1 MAEHKRNPLK
11 IFLLVFWG
19 IILAGILAMTLLFV
33 MISKGK
39 MGFMPSFEELENR
52 KESLATEIIS
62 ADGVILGKYYFQNRS
77 NVDYDE
83 ISPNL
88 VNALIATE
96 DVRYYEH
103 SGIDF
108 RSLGRV
114 FVGVITMNP
123 RGGGSTITQQLAKNL
138 FPREDKNTVQLV
150 LAKLKEWVVAVKL
163 ERNYSKDEII
173 AMYFNTVFFGNNA
186 YGIKA
191 ASNIFFDKEPI
202 DITIEE
208 AAVLVGVL
216 KAPSAYN
223 PRTNI
228 ERSTDRRNVV
238 LGQMYK
244 YNYLSQPLYD
254 SLVEMPINMAHF
266 RRQDHTTGIAK
277 HYREMIRA
285 QMTDWCATHYKA
297 DGTPYNLY
305 ADGLRIYVTLDS
317 RYQKY
322 AEEAVEEYIGGTLQ
336 PAFFQHWKGDKN
348 APFVFEPNVQDAEI
362 AKLMNSA
369 MKRSDRYKNM
379 KKEGY
384 DEKDI
389 RKAFDKLV
397 EMSVFSW
404 KGEKDTVMSP
414 WDSIRYNKMYLRT
427 GMVSIEPTT
436 GHVKAYVCGPDYNYF
451 QYDNITQ
458 MRRQVGSTFKPFLYT
473 LAMQEG
479 EFSPCSR
486 VPNVQ
491 VSIQTPTGDLWEPRN
506 DSKRNIGEEVTLKW
520 ALAQSNNWISAYLIK
535 RYGPE
540 PVIAMARKMGVKSP
554 IPSVYSIA
562 LGTADLSL
570 MEMVGAL
577 NTFVNKGVYIEP
589 IFIEKICDNEGNVL
603 EHFIPKREEAVDE
616 QTAFL
621 MLELMKGVV
630 ESGTGVRLRNVYGMH
645 HPIAGKTGTT
655 QNNSDGWLMGLTPQL
670 VSGVWTGCEDRAAHF
685 KSLAQGQGANMA
697 LPVWAIYMNK
707 LYADPELN
715 ITKNNFEPPRQ
726 PLTVEID
733 CDKYDQQQQQQHD
746 DYYDFDEDF

>member
-1 MAEHKRNPLK
+1 MVKRIIKSLK
-11 IFLLVFWG
+11 VFLIVFWG
-19 IILAGILAMTLLFV
+19 MIAVGILSLVLIFV
-33 MISKGK
+33 LISKGK

-62 ADGVILGKYYFQNRS
+62 ADGVILGKYYYENRS

-88 VNALIATE
+88 VDALVATE
-96 DVRYYEH
+96 DVRFYEH

-108 RSLGRV
+108 RSLPRV
-114 FVGVITMNP
+114 IVGVITFSP

-138 FPREDKNTVQLV
+138 FPREDRNILQLV
-150 LAKLKEWVVAVKL
+150 WAKLKEWVVAIKL

-173 AMYFNTVFFGNNA
+173 AMYLNTVFFGNNA

-191 ASNIFFDKEPI
+191 ASNIFFNKEPI
-202 DITIEE
+202 DLTIEE
-208 AAVLVGVL
+208 SAVLVGVL
-216 KAPSAYN
+216 KAPSLYN
-223 PRTNI
+223 PRTNM
-228 ERSTDRRNVV
+228 ERSTNRRNVV
-238 LGQMYK
+238 LGQMFK
-244 YNYLSQPLYD
+244 YNYLTQTEYD
-254 SLVEMPINMAHF
+254 SLVKLPINMSHY
-266 RRQDHTTGIAK
+266 RRQDHTTGLAK
-277 HYREMIRA
+277 HYREMIRSE
-285 QMTDWCATHYKA
+285 MTKWCKTHYKA
-297 DGTPYNLY
+297 DGSQYDLY

-317 RYQKY
+317 RYQKH
-322 AEEAVEEYIGGTLQ
+322 AEDAVEEYIGGTLQ
-336 PAFFQHWKGDKN
+336 PAFFAHWKGMPN
-348 APFVFEPNVQDAEI
+348 APFVFEPNVAEAEI
-362 AKLMNSA
+362 AKLMNAA
-369 MKRSDRYKNM
+369 MKRSERYK
-379 KKEGY
+379 KLKREGF
-384 DEKDI
+384 DEESI
-389 RKAFDKLV
+389 RKIFHEPVD
-397 EMSVFSW
+397 MTVFSW
-404 KGEKDTVMSP
+404 KGDKDTVMSP
-414 WDSIRYNKMYLRT
+414 WDSIIYNKMYLRT
-427 GMVSIEPTT
+427 GMVSIEPHT

-451 QYDNITQ
+451 QYDNVTQ

-491 VSIQTPTGDLWEPRN
+491 VSIETPSGDLWEPRN
-506 DSKRNIGEEVTLKW
+506 DSKNKIGEEVTLKW

-540 PVIAMARKMGVKSP
+540 PVIAMARKMGVKSD

-589 IFIEKICDNEGNVL
+589 IFIDKICDSEGNVL
-603 EHFIPKREEAVDE
+603 EKFVPETVEAVDE

-630 ESGTGVRLRNVYGMH
+630 ESGTGVRLHNVYKLRN
-645 HPIAGKTGTT
+645 PIAGKTGTT
-655 QNNSDGWLMGLTPQL
+655 QNNSDGWFMGLTPHL
-670 VSGVWTGCEDRAAHF
+670 VSGVWTGCEDRACHF
-685 KSLAQGQGANMA
+685 RSLAMGQGANMA

-707 LYADPELN
+707 LYDDPAISLPKDDF
-715 ITKNNFEPPRQ
+715 TPPRK

-733 CDKYDQQQQQQHD
+733 CDKYEQQNEDTHD
-746 DYYDFDEDF
+746 YFNFDEEF